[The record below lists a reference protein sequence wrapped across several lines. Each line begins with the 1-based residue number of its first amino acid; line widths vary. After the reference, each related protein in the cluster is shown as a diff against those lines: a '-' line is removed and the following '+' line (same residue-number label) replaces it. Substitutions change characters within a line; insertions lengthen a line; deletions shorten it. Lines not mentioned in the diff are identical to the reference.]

1 MAMSNIRVFPAQTVQ
16 PWRAEA
22 LMAMTRAD
30 LAQTLGDNDVTEW
43 LEAATACG
51 LVEAQLRLGRML
63 LTGEGLPRDWQAAF
77 ACFLSAS
84 ADGNAEAQNLLGR
97 CYENG
102 WGVAPDRA
110 AARACYREAA
120 EKGDFRGAH
129 NHACALAAEGCVAG
143 ALHWFAGLL
152 AMHPNRH
159 AGRCWKRWPPTP
171 AAPSVPSP
179 GANWIAPRLRGPADL
194 HSLRMILSR
203 ERPWPSPIRL

>member
-1 MAMSNIRVFPAQTVQ
+1 MSNIRVFPAQTVQ
-16 PWRAEA
+16 PWRAKA
-22 LMAMTRAD
+22 LMAMTRTD
-30 LAQTLGDNDVTEW
+30 LAQTLGDNEVVEW

-143 ALHWFAGLL
+143 ALHWFARAIGDAPEPTRRPMLEAL
-152 AMHPNRH
+152 ATHTR
-159 AGRCWKRWPPTP
+159 
-171 AAPSVPSP
+171 
-179 GANWIAPRLRGPADL
+179 
-194 HSLRMILSR
+194 
-203 ERPWPSPIRL
+203 

>member
-1 MAMSNIRVFPAQTVQ
+1 MSNISVFPAQTVQ

-30 LAQTLGDNDVTEW
+30 LAQTLGDDDVAEW

-63 LTGEGLPRDWQAAF
+63 LAGEGLPRDWQAAF

-102 WGVAPDRA
+102 WGVTPDRD

-129 NHACALAAEGCVAG
+129 NHACALAAKACVAG
-143 ALHWFAGLL
+143 ALHWFARAIGDAPEPTRRPMLEAL
-152 AMHPNRH
+152 ATHPRC
-159 AGRCWKRWPPTP
+159 AIRAFARRELDCPPVARTGRS
-171 AAPSVPSP
+171 A
-179 GANWIAPRLRGPADL
+179 
-194 HSLRMILSR
+194 
-203 ERPWPSPIRL
+203 

>member
-1 MAMSNIRVFPAQTVQ
+1 MSNIRVFPAQTVQ
-16 PWRAEA
+16 PWRAKA
-22 LMAMTRAD
+22 LMAMTGAD
-30 LAQTLGDNDVTEW
+30 LAQTLGDNEVVDW

-51 LVEAQLRLGRML
+51 LIEAQLRLGRML

-110 AARACYREAA
+110 ARACYREAA

-129 NHACALAAEGCVAG
+129 NHACALAAAEGCVAG
-143 ALHWFAGLL
+143 ALHWFARAIGDAPEPTRRPMLEAL
-152 AMHPNRH
+152 ATHTRCAIRAFARRELDCPPVART
-159 AGRCWKRWPPTP
+159 GRS
-171 AAPSVPSP
+171 A
-179 GANWIAPRLRGPADL
+179 
-194 HSLRMILSR
+194 
-203 ERPWPSPIRL
+203 